1 MICQQCGKKNITKAQ
16 YCGSCGT
23 AFSDEQ
29 REKAYNRTIYGVI
42 DKVESLK
49 GYATLEVITG
59 HPVFRVAVLALILVA
74 GLLLGR
80 PHGDQLAILE
90 SDDYQVQQDV
100 QTGDFYV
107 LTEDD
112 SLVLELYF
120 PRKVETLTVRQLL
133 GEKLMYE
140 RSFSTEDA
148 ITLDKSHERTYVVE
162 ADYGDNMESITL
174 YVVGL
179 QNN

>member
-23 AFSDEQ
+23 AFSEEQ
-29 REKAYNRTIYGVI
+29 RKKAYNRTIFGVI
-42 DKVESLK
+42 EKVEELK
-49 GYATLEVITG
+49 GYATLEAVTG
-59 HPVFRVAVLALILVA
+59 HPVFRIALLVLILVA

-80 PHGDQLAILE
+80 PHGDHLTILE
-90 SDDYQVQQDV
+90 SDAYQVQQEV
-100 QTGDFYV
+100 QTGEYYI

-120 PRKVETLTVRQLL
+120 PRTVETLTVRQFQ

-140 RSFSTEDA
+140 RRFSAEDT
-148 ITLDKSHERTYVVE
+148 ITLEKSHERTYVVE
-162 ADYGDNMESITL
+162 ANYGDQSESITL
-174 YVVGL
+174 YVV
-179 QNN
+179 NPEA